1 MTEAEAAARTHSLHM
16 KISATLCDSDLKRVA
31 EFIRAAWL
39 EGAASV
45 LVSSSNH
52 DTWTMVETTK
62 EGDPG
67 KSWVYG

>member
-1 MTEAEAAARTHSLHM
+1 MTEAEAAVRTHSLHM
-16 KISATLCDSDLKRVA
+16 KLSATLCDSDLKRVA
-31 EFIRAAWL
+31 ESIRAAWL

-45 LVSSSNH
+45 RP
-52 DTWTMVETTK
+52 TPWTMVETTK